1 MVNILRYLKTG
12 LFLFALIKAATF
24 FEIFQF
30 LLLFLSLEVL
40 LFDVDLLLQY
50 ITQSFLHL

>member
-1 MVNILRYLKTG
+1 MVNILRYFQTG

-40 LFDVDLLLQY
+40 LFDVDFFFQ
-50 ITQSFLHL
+50 